1 MTEGHGAMSV
11 TWRTW
16 LRCSL
21 PPPGIPDF
29 QFSNFILGL
38 FTEVTAQARSSRSQ
52 DRDKATSIKILF
64 NTETDRTCPLIK
76 QLGEEKK
83 KKKGEKNQQKT
94 KGQKQS
100 KILVELKNKVSLY
113 FTSLFPLNLAAVL
126 SWIFPSRY

>member
-1 MTEGHGAMSV
+1 MSV

-83 KKKGEKNQQKT
+83 KKKEKKTNKKQKD
-94 KGQKQS
+94 KSRAK
-100 KILVELKNKVSLY
+100 
-113 FTSLFPLNLAAVL
+113 
-126 SWIFPSRY
+126 SW

>member
-1 MTEGHGAMSV
+1 MSV

>member
-83 KKKGEKNQQKT
+83 KKKEKKTNKKQKD
-94 KGQKQS
+94 K
-100 KILVELKNKVSLY
+100 
-113 FTSLFPLNLAAVL
+113 
-126 SWIFPSRY
+126 SRDRKSVV

>member
-1 MTEGHGAMSV
+1 MSV

-83 KKKGEKNQQKT
+83 KKEKKNQQKT

>member
-1 MTEGHGAMSV
+1 VTEGHGAMSV
-11 TWRTW
+11 RWRTW

-83 KKKGEKNQQKT
+83 KKKEKKTNKKQKD
-94 KGQKQS
+94 KSRAK
-100 KILVELKNKVSLY
+100 
-113 FTSLFPLNLAAVL
+113 
-126 SWIFPSRY
+126 SW

>member
-1 MTEGHGAMSV
+1 MSV

-83 KKKGEKNQQKT
+83 KKGEKNQQKT

>member
-1 MTEGHGAMSV
+1 MSV

-83 KKKGEKNQQKT
+83 KKEKKKQQKT

-113 FTSLFPLNLAAVL
+113 FTSLFPLNLALL
-126 SWIFPSRY
+126 SSGCLLLHG

>member
-83 KKKGEKNQQKT
+83 KKEKKKQQKT

-113 FTSLFPLNLAAVL
+113 FTSLFPLNLALL
-126 SWIFPSRY
+126 SSGCLLLRG